1 MSSGN
6 GCELVVSINAGTPK
20 WMVYNRASSKNDDFL
35 GYPHFRKPPNGRMD
49 NSLDLASDPQAC
61 EHVKKSAWEVLELGL
76 MLRCEAL
83 VPHRNHASWKNY
95 ASTETTSLK

>member
-1 MSSGN
+1 MAVFLFGH
-6 GCELVVSINAGTPK
+6 GGITHELRERMRTG
-20 WMVYNRASSKNDDFL
+20 DFL
-35 GYPHFRKPPNGRMD
+35 GYPHFRKPRKPPNGRMD

-61 EHVKKSAWEVLELGL
+61 ERLKKSAWEVLELGL